1 MPREGF
7 HRDLELLQDQM
18 LELGSMVDRAIDR
31 ALTALL
37 ERNIPLAEAVVRDDG
52 EVNRMRYDI
61 DTECLA
67 LLAQQAP
74 VAGDLRVIV
83 SVLSIV
89 GELERIG
96 DHAEGIARIVI
107 MMADEPLVKPLVDI
121 PRMADRAQQMLR
133 DSLTAFTERDV
144 EAAYRVGEADDVVDE
159 LQERVYHDLVEIML
173 RDPSAV
179 LPCTHL
185 LWVSHNLERIAD
197 RATNVAERAVFAA
210 TGTQTEMN
218 ISTY

>member
-7 HRDLELLQDQM
+7 HRELDLLQDQM

-31 ALTALL
+31 ALIALV
-37 ERNIPLAEAVVRDDG
+37 ERDLALAQSVVRDDD

-61 DTECLA
+61 DTACLA

-74 VAGDLRVIV
+74 VAGDLRVVV

-96 DHAEGIARIVI
+96 DHAEGIARIVL

-121 PRMADRAQQMLR
+121 PRMAERGQQMLR
-133 DSLTAFTERDV
+133 DALTAFTERDV
-144 EAAYRVGEADDVVDE
+144 AAAQRVGEADDEVDE
-159 LQERVYHDLVEIML
+159 LQERVYHDLIEIML
-173 RDPSAV
+173 GDPSAV

-197 RATNVAERAVFAA
+197 RATNVAERAVFMA
-210 TGTQTEMN
+210 TGAQTEMN
-218 ISTY
+218 VSTY

>member
-7 HRDLELLQDQM
+7 DRELEQLQDQV

-31 ALTALL
+31 SIAALVGRDVA
-37 ERNIPLAEAVVRDDG
+37 LAEAVVREDD
-52 EVNRMRYDI
+52 EVNRARYDI
-61 DTECLA
+61 DTACLA
-67 LLAQQAP
+67 MLAQQAP
-74 VAGDLRVIV
+74 VARDLRVIV

-96 DHAEGIARIVI
+96 DHAEGIGRIVI

-121 PRMADRAQQMLR
+121 PLMAERARQMLR

-144 EAAYRVGEADDVVDE
+144 PAARRVGEADDEVDA
-159 LQERVYHDLVEIML
+159 LQEHVYHDLIEIML

-197 RATNVAERAVFAA
+197 RATNVAERAVFMA
-210 TGTQTEMN
+210 TGAQTEMN
-218 ISTY
+218 VSTY

>member
-7 HRDLELLQDQM
+7 DRELEQLQDQV

-31 ALTALL
+31 SIAALVGRDVA
-37 ERNIPLAEAVVRDDG
+37 LAEAVVREDD
-52 EVNRMRYDI
+52 EVNRARYEI
-61 DTECLA
+61 DTACLA
-67 LLAQQAP
+67 MLAQQAP

-96 DHAEGIARIVI
+96 DHAEGIGRIVI

-121 PRMADRAQQMLR
+121 PLMAERARQMLR
-133 DSLTAFTERDV
+133 DSLTAFSERDV
-144 EAAYRVGEADDVVDE
+144 PAARLVGEADDEVDA
-159 LQERVYHDLVEIML
+159 LQEHVYHDLIEIML

-179 LPCTHL
+179 VPCTHL

-197 RATNVAERAVFAA
+197 RATNVAERAVFMA

-218 ISTY
+218 VSTY

>member
-1 MPREGF
+1 M
-7 HRDLELLQDQM
+7 
-18 LELGSMVDRAIDR
+18 
-31 ALTALL
+31 
-37 ERNIPLAEAVVRDDG
+37 
-52 EVNRMRYDI
+52 
-61 DTECLA
+61 
-67 LLAQQAP
+67 LAQQAP
-74 VAGDLRVIV
+74 VARDLRVIV

-96 DHAEGIARIVI
+96 DHAEGIGRIVI

-121 PRMADRAQQMLR
+121 PLMAERARQMLR

-144 EAAYRVGEADDVVDE
+144 PAARRVGEADDEVDA
-159 LQERVYHDLVEIML
+159 LQEHVYHDLIEIML

-197 RATNVAERAVFAA
+197 RATNVAERAVFMA
-210 TGTQTEMN
+210 TGAQTEMN
-218 ISTY
+218 VSTY

>member
-7 HRDLELLQDQM
+7 DRELEQLQDQV
-18 LELGSMVDRAIDR
+18 LELGSMVDRSIDR
-31 ALTALL
+31 AIAALVGRDV
-37 ERNIPLAEAVVRDDG
+37 ELAEAVVREDD
-52 EVNRMRYDI
+52 EVNRARYEI
-61 DTECLA
+61 DTACLA
-67 LLAQQAP
+67 MLAQQAP

-96 DHAEGIARIVI
+96 DHAEGIGRIVI

-121 PRMADRAQQMLR
+121 PLMAKRARQMLR
-133 DSLTAFTERDV
+133 DSLTAFSERDV
-144 EAAYRVGEADDVVDE
+144 PAARLVGEADDEVDA
-159 LQERVYHDLVEIML
+159 LQEHVYHDLIEIML

-179 LPCTHL
+179 VPCTHL

-197 RATNVAERAVFAA
+197 RATNVAERAVFMA